1 MENHSSHLLK
11 TLLVIMA
18 LIFMS
23 VLVFKGNL
31 KEDPVRREITL
42 VQSQVKV
49 SRRPAQT
56 PKAQLKTELK
66 KEVIRQ
72 WAPETSL
79 TISENEYGQR
89 IIADDI
95 IVSLL
100 KESPIEEVKKIEKK
114 YNLAIHSYDS
124 ESGIAHFKIP
134 PFYPLPAE
142 ELRQKIQS
150 ENMIVVASE
159 PNYVLRLDSHPNEF
173 AQTFTQN
180 ELWHMD
186 NTGADLPYCLETQ
199 GAQTCTQPEAKKS
212 IDTTAGD
219 FESFWDK
226 QYACALTAVVDTT
239 FDLEHPD
246 LKNRLWTNSSEIPN
260 NNLDDDNNGYVDD
273 SMGASASYNF
283 KGLPIIPLVQS
294 RAFSYDPGK
303 LQTIVDA
310 IKDLN
315 DQAKNNVPKTLE
327 TLQAIHSGLTHGTAM
342 AALIAAEGNNGMGGV
357 GLCASG
363 QLMPVQIAKLDLDSN
378 KTPTV
383 TSTTGAMA
391 EAIRYAAKH
400 GAKVINISMGE
411 YWRDKNNTP
420 LPKNS
425 CHVSAPCHLL
435 NAIEYAHGQGAIV
448 VTAAGNEG
456 IDTDT
461 IPHYPSILS
470 YERPDLQ
477 VVSVGGHNPDG
488 SLGMAQ
494 EIDASN
500 TPRILFETNTGK
512 NSITVTA
519 PSTYMFRLLMSQELE
534 NQFLINPSS
543 SPQRS
548 YSRDDL
554 FKEIYATFSSY
565 PSHVYGF
572 GTSFSAPLV
581 SAVLAMIYQKLLD
594 KFPVAQNPNK
604 DYVKTAKKVLLKNVK
619 PLTTILSAQSTSSAS
634 IISSM
639 ENKSQAGAALVDA
652 KASVEAVSQ
661 LQALEDPDPHPV
673 YNVPFNEAKDSI
685 FFKGC
690 MP

>member
-1 MENHSSHLLK
+1 MM
-11 TLLVIMA
+11 I
-18 LIFMS
+18 IFMG
-23 VLVFKGNL
+23 VLVFKG
-31 KEDPVRREITL
+31 KFREDPVRREITL
-42 VQSQVKV
+42 VQSQIKS
-49 SRRPAQT
+49 SRHPAQISK
-56 PKAQLKTELK
+56 PSFKTELK
-66 KEVIRQ
+66 KEIIRQ

-89 IIADDI
+89 IIADDV

-134 PFYPLPAE
+134 PFYPLPTE
-142 ELRQKIQS
+142 QLLQKIQS
-150 ENMIVVASE
+150 ENIIVVASE
-159 PNYVLRLDSHPNEF
+159 PNYVLRLNSHPNEF
-173 AQTFTQN
+173 TQTFTQN

-186 NTGADLPYCLETQ
+186 NTGGDLPYCLETQ
-199 GAQTCTQPEAKKS
+199 AQSQTCTQPEAKKS
-212 IDTTAGD
+212 MDMTAGN
-219 FESFWDK
+219 FEDFWDK
-226 QYACALTAVVDTT
+226 QYPCALTAVVDTA

-246 LKNRLWTNSSEIPN
+246 LKNRFWTNSSEIPN
-260 NNLDDDNNGYVDD
+260 NDLDDDNNGYIDD

-310 IKDLN
+310 IKELN
-315 DQAKNNVPKTLE
+315 DQAKNNVPQALDTLKKV
-327 TLQAIHSGLTHGTAM
+327 HSGLTHGTAM
-342 AALIAAEGNNGMGGV
+342 AALIAAEGNNGVGGV

-363 QLMPVQIAKLDLDSN
+363 QLMPVQAARLDLDAN
-378 KTPTV
+378 KAPTLIP
-383 TSTTGAMA
+383 TTGYMA

-400 GAKVINISMGE
+400 GAKVINVSMGE
-411 YWRDKNNTP
+411 YWRDKNNNP

-435 NAIEYAHGQGAIV
+435 NAIEYAHSQGAIV
-448 VTAAGNEG
+448 VTAAGNDG
-456 IDTDT
+456 INIDTV
-461 IPHYPSILS
+461 PFYPSILS

-477 VVSVGGHNPDG
+477 VVSVGGHNADG
-488 SLGMAQ
+488 SLGKAQ
-494 EIDASN
+494 ELDASN
-500 TPRILFETNTGK
+500 TPVIFFETNTGK
-512 NSITVTA
+512 NSVTVAA

-534 NQFLINPSS
+534 NQFLLNPSS

-554 FKEIYATFSSY
+554 FKEIYATYPSY
-565 PSHVYGF
+565 PSYIYGF

-604 DYVKTAKKVLLKNVK
+604 DYVKTAKKVLLENVK

-639 ENKSQAGAALVDA
+639 ENKSQAGAAIVDA
-652 KASVEAVSQ
+652 KSSVEAVSQ

-673 YNVPFNEAKDSI
+673 YNVPLNVEESL